1 MTTKV
6 HHVIIQLS
14 KPSGDS
20 AGSVAEGRYTYEDG
34 TVTLT
39 DRLGVCVRDGEGKTY
54 GEKIADGEDPQ
65 TIAARLTRKFR
76 QALRGKGAHASDF
89 NRQIR
94 YPRTGWR

>member
-54 GEKIADGEDPQ
+54 G
-65 TIAARLTRKFR
+65 
-76 QALRGKGAHASDF
+76 
-89 NRQIR
+89 
-94 YPRTGWR
+94 